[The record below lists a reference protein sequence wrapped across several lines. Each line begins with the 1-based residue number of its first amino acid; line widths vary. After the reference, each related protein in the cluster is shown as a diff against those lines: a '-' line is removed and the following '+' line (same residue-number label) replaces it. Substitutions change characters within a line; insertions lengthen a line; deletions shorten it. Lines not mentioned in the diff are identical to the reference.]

1 MLFQCLKTF
10 LLSDSLLQISRGG
23 QALFSALSHCQTV
36 QFCALALFR
45 DPLLHGYCA
54 ICSFANFT
62 TPFFFH
68 FALNQWVRWRCKK
81 YDKSILESSKLEGFV
96 LKCLPLP
103 FWLLDTSVIVWK
115 SISFYA
121 HLCCTLLKKQNTEI
135 LLGNLQW

>member
-62 TPFFFH
+62 RPLFFH
-68 FALNQWVRWRCKK
+68 FAWNQWVRWRCKK
-81 YDKSILESSKLEGFV
+81 YDKSILESSKLAGFCALAPSV
-96 LKCLPLP
+96 S
-103 FWLLDTSVIVWK
+103 LLVTRYQRCCMKKHEFLLLTSAVHCSK
-115 SISFYA
+115 NKTQKFY
-121 HLCCTLLKKQNTEI
+121 
-135 LLGNLQW
+135 